1 MTGPA
6 GQPSAARLPLAMLLL
21 LALVP
26 VARADWAR
34 DYDLGVR
41 AIEQGDW
48 AEAERRMR
56 AALSEQPED
65 AARKR
70 FQGQR
75 YDRYL
80 PRWHAGL
87 AAYRQGDCARAL
99 EYWNHPAS
107 QRVLSGFSD
116 LAAEQRR
123 LGGDC
128 ESRLA
133 AAKPPAPATTPAS
146 PATRPAERVPAAE
159 SVARQPPP
167 AREPQPAPARVQ
179 PAAEPPPASR
189 SARSPAPPVLR
200 GAMDDWLGG
209 RYERLAQVEVP
220 GALDAKARAQ
230 LLLLRAAARFVATEL
245 SGSEGGLDAARADV
259 RAARAAGM
267 PRLDTALFPPR
278 FRQFATD
285 TR

>member
-1 MTGPA
+1 MSA
-6 GQPSAARLPLAMLLL
+6 GLRLL
-21 LALVP
+21 LAWLLLALLVP

-56 AALSEQPED
+56 AALADQPED

-80 PRWHAGL
+80 PRWYAGL
-87 AAYRQGDCARAL
+87 AAFRQGDCRRAM
-99 EYWNHPAS
+99 EYWNNAAS
-107 QRVLSGFSD
+107 QRVLSGIAE

-123 LGGDC
+123 LGGEC
-128 ESRLA
+128 ETRLA
-133 AAKPPAPATTPAS
+133 AAAKPEPATPAQAPAPAPAQ
-146 PATRPAERVPAAE
+146 APAAAPPRAADA
-159 SVARQPPP
+159 VAQQPRP
-167 AREPQPAPARVQ
+167 AREPERTPPRSQPVREPPAAPRTVRTAAPAI
-179 PAAEPPPASR
+179 
-189 SARSPAPPVLR
+189 LR
-200 GAMDDWLGG
+200 TGLDAWLAG
-209 RYERLAQVEVP
+209 RYDQLAGTDVP
-220 GALDAKARAQ
+220 ETLEAKARAQ
-230 LLLLRAAARFVATEL
+230 LLLLRAAARFVTAEL
-245 SGSEGGLDAARADV
+245 SGGDSGLEAARADV

-267 PRLDTALFPPR
+267 PSLDTALFPPR
-278 FRQFATD
+278 FRQFAGS